1 MCAASLAIPLN
12 GHRDEAPEQRCPPE
26 AVLSMT
32 DVVLRVL
39 PVTTTGGVWQL
50 NSRVTGPTVHIRY
63 SMDAWNCGRPPN
75 RYPEVAA
82 GCGALPARTGRQS
95 AQGRRRVGTR
105 RTARYVQSWSILR
118 PPVSS
123 CLDRHRAVWRQH
135 VYTLQSPISTPV
147 GPGHATSRT
156 PCSPAAGV
164 AGGRRRRS
172 CWGRA
177 SV

>member
-1 MCAASLAIPLN
+1 MYAASLAIPPLL
-12 GHRDEAPEQRCPPE
+12 RSLV
-26 AVLSMT
+26 AVAAGSRAEH
-32 DVVLRVL
+32 DGRSSAC
-39 PVTTTGGVWQL
+39 VTRHNDWGWVWQL

-95 AQGRRRVGTR
+95 AQGCRRVGTR

-123 CLDRHRAVWRQH
+123 CLDRHRAMWRQH
-135 VYTLQSPISTPV
+135 VYTLQSPSSTPV